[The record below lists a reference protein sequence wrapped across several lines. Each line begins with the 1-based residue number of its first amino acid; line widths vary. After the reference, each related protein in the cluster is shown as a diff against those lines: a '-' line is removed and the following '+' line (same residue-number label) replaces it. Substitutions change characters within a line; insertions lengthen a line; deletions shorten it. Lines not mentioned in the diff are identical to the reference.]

1 MMLTVLKAK
10 IQEVRVTESDTNYPG
25 SIAIPEELL
34 IASGIRQFEQ
44 VYVNNKT
51 NGNRIITYAVKSKA
65 RGFVSVNGA
74 ASKQFS
80 KGDVIHILAYA
91 QLQETEAATFQPTL
105 VITDQDNNLVEEKPY
120 ALY

>member
-80 KGDVIHILAYA
+80 KGDIIHILAYA
-91 QLQETEAATFQPTL
+91 QLQETEVATFQPTL

>member
-1 MMLTVLKAK
+1 MLTVLKAK

-34 IASGIRQFEQ
+34 VASGIRQFEQ

-80 KGDVIHILAYA
+80 KGDIIHILAYA
-91 QLQETEAATFQPTL
+91 QLQETEADTFQPTL
-105 VITDQDNNLVEEKPY
+105 VITDQNNHLVKQQPY

>member
-1 MMLTVLKAK
+1 MLTVLKAK

-91 QLQETEAATFQPTL
+91 QLQETEVANFQPTL